1 MKSSTRRGWCAKD
14 KRGLFLHLVHAEA
27 DRKGLLN
34 CGLYD
39 GPELRRVQNLC
50 ITGGCNMKAINLQL
64 NSAYYKYALK
74 LYCILEHF
82 IRVRVEYVTAIYCT
96 VLGKK

>member
-1 MKSSTRRGWCAKD
+1 MWCAKGEE
-14 KRGLFLHLVHAEA
+14 GLFLHLVRAEA
-27 DRKGLLN
+27 NRKGLLN
-34 CGLYD
+34 CVRWCRAVKKFVVENLY
-39 GPELRRVQNLC
+39 N
-50 ITGGCNMKAINLQL
+50 TGWCNIKAINLQL